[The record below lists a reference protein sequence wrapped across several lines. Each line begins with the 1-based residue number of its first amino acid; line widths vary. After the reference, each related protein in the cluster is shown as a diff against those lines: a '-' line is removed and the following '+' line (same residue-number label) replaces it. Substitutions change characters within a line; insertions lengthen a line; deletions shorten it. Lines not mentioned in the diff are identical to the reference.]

1 MAQVYLIAR
10 RAEVQNGSVMVT
22 DLFPNESQ
30 RNAAIDPVGAGPIY
44 VRQVDLGVKGKYRA
58 ILSTD
63 PATSVISFHREARGL
78 VAFLI
83 KNVESGANGD
93 ALTVGEATIGANL
106 ILAQVHA
113 GNAITAAVV
122 NGILDDATIGG
133 AGTDITANSTVSEL
147 LRVLSG
153 ETYVV
158 KAGATIQAANGAFV
172 ADLNASAGFQNDV
185 RHPVDGDSSWVLS
198 AQEGVLS
205 GLKSSRSAEVG
216 FAGVLTT
223 DPIVTVYN
231 SNGSLFV

>member
-30 RNAAIDPVGAGPIY
+30 RNTAIDPVGAGPIY

-58 ILSTD
+58 ILSTT
-63 PATSVISFHREARGL
+63 ANVISFARESRGL

-83 KNVESGANGD
+83 KNVAHGAGD
-93 ALTVGEATIGANL
+93 ALTVAEATFGANL
-106 ILAQVHA
+106 ILAEVRD
-113 GNAITAAVV
+113 GNALPAIAI
-122 NGILDDATIGG
+122 NGILTNINVGG
-133 AGTDITANSTVSEL
+133 AGTDITANSSVSEL
-147 LRVLSG
+147 VRVLSG
-153 ETYVV
+153 ETYIV
-158 KAGATIQAANGAFV
+158 KAGSTVEAVNGAFV
-172 ADLNASAGFQNDV
+172 PDVNASAGFQNDV

-198 AQEGVLS
+198 AQGGVLS
-205 GLKSSRSAEVG
+205 GLKSYQNVKVG

-231 SNGSLFV
+231 ADGTLFV

>member
-30 RNAAIDPVGAGPIY
+30 RNTAIDPVGAGPIY

-58 ILSTD
+58 ILSTT
-63 PATSVISFHREARGL
+63 ANVISFARESRGL

-83 KNVESGANGD
+83 KNVAHGAGD
-93 ALTVGEATIGANL
+93 ALTVAEATFGANL
-106 ILAQVHA
+106 ILAEVRD
-113 GNAITAAVV
+113 GNALPAIAI
-122 NGILDDATIGG
+122 NGILTNINVGG
-133 AGTDITANSTVSEL
+133 AGTDITANSSVSEL
-147 LRVLSG
+147 VRVLSG
-153 ETYVV
+153 ETYIV
-158 KAGATIQAANGAFV
+158 KAGSTVEAAGAFV
-172 ADLNASAGFQNDV
+172 PDVNASAGFQNDV

-198 AQEGVLS
+198 AQGGVLS
-205 GLKSSRSAEVG
+205 GLKSYQNVKVG

-231 SNGSLFV
+231 ADGSLFV

>member
-30 RNAAIDPVGAGPIY
+30 RNTAIDPVGAGPIY

-58 ILSTD
+58 ILSTT
-63 PATSVISFHREARGL
+63 ANVISFARESRGL

-83 KNVESGANGD
+83 KNVAHGAGD
-93 ALTVGEATIGANL
+93 ALTVAEATFGANL
-106 ILAQVHA
+106 ILAEVRD
-113 GNAITAAVV
+113 GNALPAIAI
-122 NGILDDATIGG
+122 NGILTNINVGG
-133 AGTDITANSTVSEL
+133 AGTDIEANSTVSEL
-147 LRVLSG
+147 IRVLAG
-153 ETYVV
+153 ETYIV
-158 KAGATIQAANGAFV
+158 KAGSTVEDANSDFV
-172 ADLNASAGFQNDV
+172 PDVNASAGFQNDV

-198 AQEGVLS
+198 AQGGVLS
-205 GLKSSRSAEVG
+205 GLKSNQNVKVG

-231 SNGSLFV
+231 ADGTLFV

>member
-30 RNAAIDPVGAGPIY
+30 RNTAIDPVGAGPIY

-58 ILSTD
+58 ILSTT
-63 PATSVISFHREARGL
+63 ANVISFARESRGL

-83 KNVESGANGD
+83 KNVAHGAGD
-93 ALTVGEATIGANL
+93 ALTVAEATFGANL
-106 ILAQVHA
+106 ILAEVRD
-113 GNAITAAVV
+113 GNALPAIAI
-122 NGILDDATIGG
+122 NGILTNINVGG
-133 AGTDITANSTVSEL
+133 AGTDITANSSVSEL
-147 LRVLSG
+147 VRVLSG
-153 ETYVV
+153 ETYIV
-158 KAGATIQAANGAFV
+158 KAGSTVEAAGAFV
-172 ADLNASAGFQNDV
+172 PDVNASAGFQNDV

-198 AQEGVLS
+198 AQGGVLS
-205 GLKSSRSAEVG
+205 GLKSNQNVKVG

-231 SNGSLFV
+231 ADGSLFV

>member
-10 RAEVQNGSVMVT
+10 RAEVQSGSVMVT

-30 RNAAIDPVGAGPIY
+30 RNTAIDPVGAGPIY
-44 VRQVDLGVKGKYRA
+44 VRQVDLGVKGKFRS

-63 PATSVISFHREARGL
+63 PNTSVISFHREARGL

-83 KNVESGANGD
+83 KNVASGANGD
-93 ALTVGEATIGANL
+93 ALTVAEATIGAKL
-106 ILAQVHA
+106 ILKEVRD
-113 GNAITAAVV
+113 GNALTAARV
-122 NGILDDATIGG
+122 NDILDDNTVGG
-133 AGTDITANSTVSEL
+133 AGTDITANSSISEL

-158 KAGATIQAANGAFV
+158 KAGSSIQAGNGAFIP
-172 ADLNASAGFQNDV
+172 DLNASAGFQNDV
-185 RHPVDGDSSWVLS
+185 RHPVDGDSSWLLS
-198 AQEGVLS
+198 AEEGVLA
-205 GLKSSRSAEVG
+205 GLKSDRSAKVG

-231 SNGSLFV
+231 SDGSLFV

>member
-30 RNAAIDPVGAGPIY
+30 RNTAIDPVGAGPIY

-58 ILSTD
+58 ILSTT
-63 PATSVISFHREARGL
+63 ANVISFARESRGL

-83 KNVESGANGD
+83 KNVAHGAGD
-93 ALTVGEATIGANL
+93 ALTVAEATFGANL
-106 ILAQVHA
+106 ILAEVRD
-113 GNAITAAVV
+113 GNALPAIAI
-122 NGILDDATIGG
+122 NGILTNINVGG
-133 AGTDITANSTVSEL
+133 AGTDIEANSTVSEL
-147 LRVLSG
+147 VRVLSG
-153 ETYVV
+153 ETYIV
-158 KAGATIQAANGAFV
+158 KAGSTVEAVNGAFV
-172 ADLNASAGFQNDV
+172 PDVNASAGFQNDV

-198 AQEGVLS
+198 AQGGVLS
-205 GLKSSRSAEVG
+205 GLKSNQNVKVG

-231 SNGSLFV
+231 ADGSLFV